1 MIRPDERTENK
12 FPDEDPYL
20 LAAAVLD
27 TFHPVRLQPVNLQ
40 EDQQPGATL
49 NLLSYAIVTRT
60 GESRYE
66 WRLPDE
72 IRRKLLG
79 TLSRHGM
86 LELALQ
92 INERNA
98 DYDNPFQR
106 MFDQYA
112 RRQSPALETQSLD
125 ELQGTLQA
133 VRLLDGLVPGLPDAY
148 RVTALVNREVFL
160 QQFRTL
166 ATERYFGR
174 KTEFKKLSTFVDTL
188 PTSTLGAV
196 RRGAVRFASRVFE
209 SLLHEPPFLVLGPGG
224 IGKSAFLA
232 KFFLDHVSATQQQR
246 PLLFAYLDFDRTTLW
261 PDEPMTI
268 LAELVRQIANQ
279 TTTGADAFM
288 RLHKELINSLT
299 TRSGYSAD
307 YDSIESIHNSNLGS
321 RQLQRSLETFREV
334 LLKEYAKSREISLLV
349 VFDTFEE
356 VTQRNALHLD
366 TFWEFIRN
374 LQKIVPR
381 VRVVLSGRTE
391 LPKGLEHE
399 KLILPPLKRPEV
411 SEFLQYHGIKDKEN
425 IARIYERV
433 GGHPL
438 SLRLTIQLLQTMTA
452 RSGESLDM
460 AARSSLFDQQWE
472 VHLAEGVLYRR
483 IISHIDDPK
492 VKKLTD
498 PGFVLREVTPEI
510 LLKVLNEPCGLKLQ
524 DLAEAEELFKALSNY
539 SSLVSPRSQRTLRHR
554 PEVRKMILAS
564 LQQSS
569 PDLCRDIWRR
579 AADYYASA
587 GTMRQAAEEVY
598 CRLMLNDEADSIMKR
613 WRPGMEKFLASA
625 REEVPE
631 RAKEILDYAMLVSE
645 SGRKTNV
652 AAGSDITVLRLA
664 EQMKLLLQRGRPQEA
679 LDHYYRHSRPG
690 NLSPDLPLF
699 VLVTRAMA
707 QTGHLSEAAEL
718 AEHGLSFYAAQASY
732 KHDRILD
739 LLLLLCQMSFSA
751 SFKKTRTSAPLKSAT
766 LLWQYL
772 QDLVPA
778 DDTSYQVFRL
788 TVHILDLR
796 ELELEALNDEDVP
809 ETSILERVLAPPSAP
824 PDDAVH
830 AGCMARTFRNIESLP
845 TEQENIDGLL
855 HLRAFGLTG
864 RYYPDKPAV
873 RRLIETPVV
882 RQLLRTEFGS
892 VFERLRDQAQT
903 VGRGTG
909 ELSVRLI
916 HFIHSDAESRRSL
929 DDEPSDRMLRL
940 LAYVMQHE
948 IRLRDAR
955 DTTAPG
961 AHA

>member
-1 MIRPDERTENK
+1 MIRPDERPENK

-27 TFHPVRLQPVNLQ
+27 TFHPVRLQPVKLRNDQ
-40 EDQQPGATL
+40 EPGATL

-60 GESRYE
+60 SDSRYE

-72 IRRKLLG
+72 TRRKLLG

-86 LELALQ
+86 LELALEL
-92 INERNA
+92 NGRNA
-98 DYDNPFQR
+98 DQGNPFQR

-112 RRQSPALETQSLD
+112 RRRNPTLETQSLD

-133 VRLLDGLVPGLPDAY
+133 VRLLDGLVPGLPDAH

-160 QQFRTL
+160 QQFHTL
-166 ATERYFGR
+166 ASERYFGR
-174 KTEFKKLSTFVDTL
+174 KTEFKKLSKFVDTL
-188 PTSTLGAV
+188 PTSALDSV
-196 RRGAVRFASRVFE
+196 RRSAVKFASRVFE
-209 SLLHEPPFLVLGPGG
+209 SLLHEPPFLVVGPGG

-232 KFFLDHVSATQQQR
+232 KFFLDHVNAVQQR

-279 TTTGADAFM
+279 ATTGADAFM
-288 RLHKELINSLT
+288 RLHRELIHSLT

-307 YDSIESIHNSNLGS
+307 YDSLESIHNSNLGS
-321 RQLQRSLETFREV
+321 RQSQRSLETFRE
-334 LLKEYAKSREISLLV
+334 LLLAEFDKSHEISLLV

-356 VTQRNALHLD
+356 VTQRNTLHLE
-366 TFWEFIRN
+366 TFWEFIRD

-391 LPKGLEHE
+391 LPKGLAHE
-399 KLILPPLKRPEV
+399 KLILKPLQWAEV
-411 SEFLQYHGIKDKEN
+411 GDFLRYHGIRDEKN
-425 IARIYERV
+425 IERIYERV

-438 SLRLTIQLLQTMTA
+438 SLRLTIQLLKTISAPT
-452 RSGESLDM
+452 GESLDM
-460 AARSSLFDQQWE
+460 AARTSQFNDQWE
-472 VHLAEGVLYRR
+472 VHLTEGVLYRR
-483 IISHIDDPK
+483 IISHIDDPR

-498 PGFVLREVTPEI
+498 PGFVLREVTPDI
-510 LLKVLNEPCGLKLQ
+510 LLKVLNQPCDLALK
-524 DLAEAEELFKALSNY
+524 DEAEAEELFNALSAY
-539 SSLVSPRSQRTLRHR
+539 SSLVSPRSNRALRHR

-564 LQQSS
+564 LLQSA
-569 PDLCRDIWRR
+569 PDLCHKIWRR
-579 AADYYASA
+579 AADYYAGS
-587 GTMRQAAEEVY
+587 GTLRHAAEEVY
-598 CRLMLNDEADSIMKR
+598 CRLMLNEEADSIMRR

-625 REEVPE
+625 REELP
-631 RAKEILDYAMLVSE
+631 AGSKEILDYAMLVSE

-652 AAGSDITVLRLA
+652 AAGSNITTLRLA
-664 EQMKLLLQRGRPQEA
+664 EQMKLLLQRGRPQAA
-679 LDHYYRHSRPG
+679 LEHYYRHSGPG
-690 NLSPDLPLF
+690 NLSPDHPLF

-707 QTGHLSEAAEL
+707 QTGQVAEAAEL
-718 AEHGLSFYAAQASY
+718 AEQGLSFFAAQASY

-751 SFKKTRTSAPLKSAT
+751 AFKNSRTSARLKSAT
-766 LLWQYL
+766 LLWQNL
-772 QDLVPA
+772 QDLVPT
-778 DDTSYQVFRL
+778 DDSSYEVFRL

-796 ELELEALNDEDVP
+796 ELELKALDDEDVSG
-809 ETSILERVLAPPSAP
+809 TSILERMLVPPSAP

-830 AGCMARTFRNIESLP
+830 AGCMARILRNIESLP
-845 TEQENIDGLL
+845 MEQENIDGLL

-864 RYYPDKPAV
+864 RYYPEKPAV
-873 RRLIETPVV
+873 RQLIETPVV
-882 RQLLRTEFGS
+882 RQWLRIEFEN
-892 VFERLRDQAQT
+892 VFKRLHDEARR

-909 ELSVRLI
+909 ELSARLMM
-916 HFIHSDAESRRSL
+916 FIHSDAEPRRSL

-961 AHA
+961 THA